1 MGIYNKLGK
10 KLQKILDCE
19 AFYKWTPQAAI
30 QPDPY
35 LSLSSTWKLHY
46 REWPSEIPVTY
57 AFYNGLSSISQLL
70 LSTEMNNFSL
80 IRRYGLGY
88 KTKNKEFV
96 AHHTFRQRK
105 EQGFSYKNL
114 NLIKSENSM
123 FYI

>member
-1 MGIYNKLGK
+1 
-10 KLQKILDCE
+10 
-19 AFYKWTPQAAI
+19 
-30 QPDPY
+30 
-35 LSLSSTWKLHY
+35 
-46 REWPSEIPVTY
+46 
-57 AFYNGLSSISQLL
+57 
-70 LSTEMNNFSL
+70 MNNFSL

-88 KTKNKEFV
+88 KAKNQEFE